1 MAGLFNST
9 VLDLAIGLIF
19 VYLLLAI
26 MCTAANEWIAGLFK
40 TRSKMLQQALVQLL
54 DGQKLNGQTK
64 DEEGKKDDVV
74 REFYKHPLITGMMQ
88 QGQHPAYLSAQT
100 FATTLIDVVT
110 SGKKVIETFEDLK
123 SSVDSL
129 PEGDVKNTLTALL
142 RRSRG
147 DLDAAEKA
155 IETWFDDAME
165 RVSGWYKRRTQL
177 WTFIVAAV
185 LVILSNADTLHI
197 AKRLWTDPVLRSQV
211 VAEAQN
217 RAKKPPP
224 TVEYP
229 NTDEPTEP
237 VVSEGNSVSP
247 EEQQL
252 LNQLLGWQG
261 VSKDDHFSTWL
272 GRFLGWFLTILAVSL
287 GAPFW
292 FDMLNKLINLRS
304 AGKSPIEAEKT
315 KPKPKPPANPETES
329 ERKAKEE

>member
-9 VLDLAIGLIF
+9 VLDLAIGLVF

-26 MCTAANEWIAGLFK
+26 MCTAANEWIAGLLK
-40 TRSKMLQQALVQLL
+40 TRSKMLRQALVQLL
-54 DGQKLNGQTK
+54 DGQKK
-64 DEEGKKDDVV
+64 DEKGNEDDIV
-74 REFYKHPLITGMMQ
+74 REFYQHPLITGMMQ
-88 QGQHPAYLSAQT
+88 QSQHPAYLSAQT
-100 FATTLIDVVT
+100 FATTVIDVVA

-129 PEGDVKNTLTALL
+129 PEGDVKSTLTALL

-147 DLDAAEKA
+147 DLDVAQKA

-165 RVSGWYKRRTQL
+165 RVSGWYKRRTQI

-197 AKRLWTDPVLRSQV
+197 ARRLWTDPVLRSQV

-229 NTDEPTEP
+229 NRDEPTEP
-237 VVSEGNSVSP
+237 VVSEGDSVSP
-247 EEQQL
+247 EERQVL
-252 LNQLLGWQG
+252 SELLGWQG
-261 VSKDDHFSTWL
+261 VSREDPASTWPA
-272 GRFLGWFLTILAVSL
+272 RVLGWLLTILAVSL

-315 KPKPKPPANPETES
+315 KPKPKPPADLANGKVEQ
-329 ERKAKEE
+329 AKEE